1 LKTIDLAEL
10 SARRGVV
17 PARVRERI
25 AELVKAGRVRVLGE
39 NPLVVVAAKAFNDSA
54 AAAAAAVQRFHES
67 NPLVPGIGR
76 EELKARLFSDASNLL
91 FQSVLD
97 KLVADKKIVLAQD
110 LIHAF
115 GRKVTLKADEEK
127 MRDQIAQ
134 RFQSLG
140 LEVPSPDEL
149 INSLKLDRNTARKII
164 QLMVKENAL
173 VKITEDM
180 LIHRVTMDK
189 LIADVKALKSKNPK
203 IGVGE
208 FKDLTGVSRKFAIP
222 LLEYLDRQRVTRRVG
237 DERVIL

>member
-1 LKTIDLAEL
+1 
-10 SARRGVV
+10 
-17 PARVRERI
+17 
-25 AELVKAGRVRVLGE
+25 
-39 NPLVVVAAKAFNDSA
+39 
-54 AAAAAAVQRFHES
+54 
-67 NPLVPGIGR
+67 
-76 EELKARLFSDASNLL
+76 
-91 FQSVLD
+91 VLD

-127 MRDQIAQ
+127 MRDQLAQ

-149 INSLKLDRNTARKII
+149 INSLKLERNTARKII

-180 LIHRVTMDK
+180 LIHRVAMDK
-189 LIADVKALKSKNPK
+189 LIADVRALKSKNPK

-237 DERVIL
+237 DERMIL